1 MLLGFSQFYTN
12 INCHS
17 NLKQPL
23 MSIIWNRFV
32 NMVVNAMNVMSHNVM
47 QQTWTNFVNLKH
59 DAIKLY
65 DFM

>member
-32 NMVVNAMNVMSHNVM
+32 NGSECNECDVAQCHATDMDKFCESK
-47 QQTWTNFVNLKH
+47 T
-59 DAIKLY
+59 
-65 DFM
+65 